1 MENSPARNKKKG
13 EKLEEVLFG
22 SIFVET
28 RTRLNS
34 DSSSPISIRV
44 LNPILAL
51 ILLFPVALFGCFV
64 VLPVV
69 IIIPVNYSF
78 FFVIFLLLFLRNSL
92 TWFAGCSPFRCN
104 WGSVLWQIQPPKRPR
119 KRRRRKRREANSDGD
134 LSPPPPPSFSVW
146 LPSFQLILS
155 SPLVRKTNEKTDPN
169 LATLYRFLVLE
180 NETDL
185 HTLGTANQIAPVE
198 SASLLTPSWL
208 DYITFLA

>member
-78 FFVIFLLLFLRNSL
+78 FLLYFCCCFCSTLWLDSRAALLFAVIEEACFDKFNHQKGQEKEEGGKEGKPILTVISL
-92 TWFAGCSPFRCN
+92 LPLPRPSRFDCRHFSSFCRHHSSGKQTKKPTRIWLHCIVFLFWKMRRIYIRLERPIKSPRSN
-104 WGSVLWQIQPPKRPR
+104 QHRYSRPR
-119 KRRRRKRREANSDGD
+119 D
-134 LSPPPPPSFSVW
+134 L
-146 LPSFQLILS
+146 I
-155 SPLVRKTNEKTDPN
+155 
-169 LATLYRFLVLE
+169 
-180 NETDL
+180 
-185 HTLGTANQIAPVE
+185 I
-198 SASLLTPSWL
+198 
-208 DYITFLA
+208 